1 MKTKL
6 KTSSRFRRAAS
17 AQGFTL
23 VEMVLVL
30 GIIALLLG
38 AGIYQLTGV
47 LDSGKIKRARADLAT
62 YSSALRTY
70 ELNAGFLPSTDQGLN
85 ALVERPSARP
95 APASW
100 TQVMKKLVVDPWGNA
115 YLYRKPGTKDKNGY
129 DIYSAGPD
137 GLPDTADDI
146 GNWDQ

>member
-1 MKTKL
+1 MKATIH
-6 KTSSRFRRAAS
+6 TTSRFRRTAS
-17 AQGFTL
+17 AKGFTL

-62 YSSALRTY
+62 FGSALRTY
-70 ELNAGFLPSTDQGLN
+70 ELNGGFLPTTEQGLN
-85 ALVERPSARP
+85 ALVERPSSRP
-95 APASW
+95 APTSW
-100 TQVMKKLVVDPWGNA
+100 VQVMKKVNLDPWGNP
-115 YLYRKPGTKDKNGY
+115 YGYRKPGTKDKGGY
-129 DIYSAGPD
+129 DVFSNGPD

>member
-1 MKTKL
+1 MKTSL
-6 KTSSRFRRAAS
+6 PSSRLRRAAS

-47 LDSGKIKRARADLAT
+47 LDSGKIKRAKADLAT
-62 YSSALRTY
+62 YGSALRTY
-70 ELNAGFLPSTDQGLN
+70 ELNASFLPSTEQGLN
-85 ALVERPSARP
+85 ALVEKPSSRP
-95 APASW
+95 APSSW
-100 TQVMKKLVVDPWGNA
+100 VQVMKKLTLDPWGNP
-115 YLYRKPGTKDKNGY
+115 YNYRKPGTKDKNGY
-129 DIYSAGPD
+129 DVYSNGPD
-137 GLPDTADDI
+137 GVPDTGDDI

>member
-1 MKTKL
+1 MKT
-6 KTSSRFRRAAS
+6 TIPTTSRFRRAAA

-38 AGIYQLTGV
+38 AGIYNLTGV
-47 LDSGKIKRARADLAT
+47 LDSGKIKRAKADIAT
-62 YSSALRTY
+62 YGSALRTY
-70 ELNAGFLPSTDQGLN
+70 ELNGGFLPSTEQGLN

-100 TQVMKKLVVDPWGNA
+100 TQVMKKLTADPWGNP
-115 YLYRKPGTKDKNGY
+115 YNYRRPGTKDKGGY
-129 DIYSAGPD
+129 DVYSNGPD
-137 GLPDTADDI
+137 GLPDTGDDV